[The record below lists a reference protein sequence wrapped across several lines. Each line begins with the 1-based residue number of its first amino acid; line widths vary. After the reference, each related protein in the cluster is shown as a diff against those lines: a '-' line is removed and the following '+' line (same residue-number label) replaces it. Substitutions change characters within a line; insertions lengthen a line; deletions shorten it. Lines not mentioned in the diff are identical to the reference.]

1 MKFFTKKNVVQ
12 KIVIAIVFI
21 ILFNFCIPSRSYAW
35 DPLGDLARE
44 FIQFIASIGDL
55 FMGAF
60 NKFMLGA
67 NFDTAMLD
75 ADDEN
80 LKLGSGSWLTEGIS
94 EGTQAGTELD
104 ASEIDNGWLGMSQAA
119 IPNMLYSPET
129 IFSNRIA
136 ALDINF
142 LNPNE
147 FSSVIGT
154 AGDDKESENAN
165 NMSKSAAGA
174 LSETISIWYR
184 SFRNLSVVVLLTVL
198 VYIGIRIIISSTAGE
213 KAKYKENLKD
223 WVVALCLVF
232 FIHILMSGILMLTD
246 KFSEVLDTSSDDAM
260 AIRVTGGIGGTKNAG
275 EDFIFRTNLVGFSR
289 FMTQQGE
296 ASWVEVGVYTI
307 IYIVLIIYTG
317 IFTILYLKRFL
328 WVAFLTMIA
337 PLVAITYPIDRA
349 GDGKAQAFNMWFR
362 EYTMNVIIQPVH
374 LLLYTALIGSSLKL
388 IETNMIYALVALGF
402 LIPAEKFIKEMF
414 GLNKA
419 QTQGDFG
426 SFAGGALTMSAL
438 SNISNRL
445 KGGSKGGSSSGGGTG
460 NGNNPGKGT
469 PHRVNFRGGNNGNT
483 AIGAGETSSGTV
495 KDNGESDNGVNS
507 GGSTNTSTIP
517 SEENSND
524 DALNIPNSNG
534 LNSGKED
541 NDQLSS
547 DEALDSADSG
557 NLNLSSSENQN
568 LNPNARRLNP
578 RDGRPK
584 KIKGFWG
591 TVGGLAKKNGGKM
604 IGKAAKKT
612 FKAASIAT
620 LGAAGATVGLAGAI
634 ATGDPKNLWKGVA
647 AGAGAGAGAGML
659 VGGLPDKAISSAN
672 TMRNWARD
680 KEYQWNREMYG
691 EAYALDKRNEALNK
705 KAFKEYKK
713 DPEQLRR
720 AQELA
725 AKIEQ
730 KTGRNITTEDVLKS
744 NFDYEKY
751 GIDSTMADKL
761 TQMEAIKS
769 NEEGRDLDI
778 NSDTHTNMIQQGLLA
793 SDINDQYF
801 KDDKMNNALRE
812 QVKEEYGI
820 QDETAVDKKM
830 QEIASLKGDALG
842 QREKIRQ
849 QQKKEEEAKNDLERE
864 KQRKQRRQRTRSAGV
879 NGSSG
884 GNYRKKGK
892 KNNNN
897 RRTRRI

>member
-1 MKFFTKKNVVQ
+1 MKFFTKKSVIQ
-12 KIVIAIVFI
+12 KIVIAVIFV
-21 ILFNFCIPSRSYAW
+21 ILFNFCVPYRAYAF
-35 DPLGDLARE
+35 DVLGTLAKE
-44 FIQFIASIGDL
+44 FFQFIAQIGDL
-55 FMGAF
+55 VMGGLNA
-60 NKFMLGA
+60 FMLGA
-67 NFDTAMLD
+67 EFTSAMLEPTD
-75 ADDEN
+75 PN
-80 LKLGSGSWLTEGIS
+80 LDSSSGSWLVK
-94 EGTQAGTELD
+94 GTDGAD
-104 ASEIDNGWLGMSQAA
+104 AKIKIPDGKIDNKGLFGESQPAQ
-119 IPNMLYSPET
+119 IPNMLYSPDS
-129 IFSNRIA
+129 IFANRIA
-136 ALDINF
+136 ALDVNF

-147 FSSVIGT
+147 YEAVADGREE
-154 AGDDKESENAN
+154 AENL
-165 NMSKSAAGA
+165 SKSAAGA
-174 LSETISIWYR
+174 VSETISVWYR
-184 SFRNLSVVVLLTVL
+184 SFRNISVVILLTVL
-198 VYIGIRIIISSTAGE
+198 VYIGIRIVISSTAGE

-246 KFSEVLDTSSDDAM
+246 KFNEVFDLNSSEAMMVSSPQINDGAPF
-260 AIRVTGGIGGTKNAG
+260 N
-275 EDFIFRTNLVGFSR
+275 TNLIGLAR
-289 FMTQQGE
+289 LRTQATDWQE
-296 ASWVEVGVYTI
+296 AATYVI
-307 IYIVLIIYTG
+307 IYIVLIIYT
-317 IFTILYLKRFL
+317 IMFTIIYFKRFL
-328 WVAFLTMIA
+328 YVAFLTMIA

-349 GDGKAQAFNMWFR
+349 GDGKAQAFNMWFK
-362 EYTMNVIIQPVH
+362 EYLMNVIIQPVH
-374 LLLYTALIGSSLKL
+374 LLLYTALVSTALDL
-388 IETNMIYALVALGF
+388 VETNMIYALVAIGF
-402 LIPAEKFIKEMF
+402 IIPAEKFIKEMF

-419 QTQGDFG
+419 QTQGDLG

-438 SNISNRL
+438 SNISNRF
-445 KGGSKGGSSSGGGTG
+445 KGGSKSGSSSGGGTG

-469 PHRVNFRGGNNGNT
+469 PHRVNFRGGNNGST
-483 AIGAGETSSGTV
+483 AIGAGETNSGTENNEV
-495 KDNGESDNGVNS
+495 ETDNGKNTV
-507 GGSTNTSTIP
+507 GSTSTTS
-517 SEENSND
+517 SEGNSND
-524 DALNIPNSNG
+524 DTLNITNSTG
-534 LNSGKED
+534 LNNGEED

-557 NLNLSSSENQN
+557 NLNSSSSENQN

-591 TVGGLAKKNGGKM
+591 TVGGLIKKNGGKAL
-604 IGKAAKKT
+604 GKAAKKT

-647 AGAGAGAGAGML
+647 AGAGAGAGAGMI

-730 KTGRNITTEDVLKS
+730 KTGRNVTTEDVLKS

-761 TQMEAIKS
+761 TQMEAVKS
-769 NEEGRDLDI
+769 AEEGRDIDV
-778 NSDTHTNMIQQGLLA
+778 NSNTHTNMIQQGLLA

-820 QDETAVDKKM
+820 QDEAAVDKKM

-864 KQRKQRRQRTRSAGV
+864 KQRKQRRQRSVSV

-892 KNNNN
+892 NNNN